1 MSQSLYTAMGGINA
15 ATTQI
20 QVVSNNV
27 ANIDTTAFKASSV
40 NFEDVYSTT
49 ISSGSVATSSSGG
62 TNPIQEGVG
71 TKVSSISKD
80 FNAGS
85 SVATGT
91 STDLMIKGSSG
102 FFTVTD
108 GSSTYYTRAGNFSFD
123 ASGNLVTSN
132 GYQVEGTDSI
142 MSSTTSGKTVSIP
155 LTICA
160 DVEGTKAATLG
171 AEKLTDLNGLGT
183 KTNVTSGDFSMS
195 VTIGGVVYTG
205 TVSALSGLTT
215 DSTVNDVVNYLNG
228 AGGLNFTSTTSPAA
242 STTTDTT
249 TAAAGDKYVTAGAT
263 AGDSISTTTT
273 TAAGSTLSGIKAK
286 VIDGKIQI
294 DASDVSITRNVT
306 TAVTDTTKST
316 SLASLNTT
324 SVPTTTT
331 GAAATAIA
339 YSTTGLA
346 KATNFVSA
354 TGLSSATLKGGITE
368 TNTLDSTAG
377 ISELSTATN
386 SISKTGITINSD
398 GSIQVTYNDGSVL
411 AVQLNADSSN
421 YSFVYTTADHVQI
434 SGTKCGVDANVATP
448 ANFVVQMANVT
459 NVDGLLSTGSN
470 LFESGPNSGD
480 VVYTTAG
487 QMGAGQVESGYL
499 EASNVDL
506 SKELS
511 NMILAQRAIQAN
523 SRVFTTTSSIMQTIT
538 QMGQ

>member
-15 ATTQI
+15 ATTEI

-27 ANIDTTAFKASSV
+27 ANINTTAFKASSV

-49 ISSGSVATSSSGG
+49 ISSGSVATSSTGG
-62 TNPIQEGVG
+62 TNPVQVGVG

-85 SVATGT
+85 SVATGN
-91 STDLMIKGSSG
+91 STDLMIKGSG

-123 ASGNLVTSN
+123 SNGNLVTSN
-132 GYQVEGTDSI
+132 GFQVEGTDSI
-142 MSSTTSGKTVSIP
+142 MSSATSGKTVSIP

-171 AEKLTDLNGLGT
+171 SEKLTSLNGLGS
-183 KTNVTSGDFSMS
+183 KTNITSGDFSMS
-195 VTIGGVVYTG
+195 LTIGGVVYTG

-215 DSTVNDVVNYLNG
+215 DSTVSDVVNYLNG
-228 AGGLNFTSTTSPAA
+228 AGGLNFTTAPT
-242 STTTDTT
+242 TT
-249 TAAAGDKYVTAGAT
+249 TATTVAVAGDSYVTAGAT
-263 AGDSISTTTT
+263 AGDTVSTATTT
-273 TAAGSTLSGIKAK
+273 SYSLSGLKAN

-294 DASDVSITRNVT
+294 DASAVKVKTNTT
-306 TAVTDTTKST
+306 TAVTDTTTPAT
-316 SLASLNTT
+316 SLSSLNTNT
-324 SVPTTTT
+324 SSTAA

-346 KATNFVSA
+346 KATNFVTA
-354 TGLSSATLKGGITE
+354 TGLSSAAIKNGITE
-368 TNTLDSTAG
+368 TNILDSTAS
-377 ISELSTATN
+377 ISQLSTATN
-386 SISKTGITINSD
+386 SISKTGITINAD

-411 AVQLNADSSN
+411 AVQLDADSSK

-434 SGTKCGVDANVATP
+434 SGTKCAVDANVATP
-448 ANFVVQMANVT
+448 ANFVAQMANVT
-459 NVDGLLSTGSN
+459 NVDGLLSVGSN
-470 LFESGPNSGD
+470 LFETGPNSGD

-487 QMGAGQVESGYL
+487 EMGAGQVESGYL

-523 SRVFTTTSSIMQTIT
+523 SRVFTTTSNIMDVIT
-538 QMGQ
+538 QMGR

>member
-15 ATTQI
+15 ATTEI

-27 ANIDTTAFKASSV
+27 ANINTTAFKASSV

-49 ISSGSVATSSSGG
+49 ISSGSVATSSTGG
-62 TNPIQEGVG
+62 TNPIQVGVG

-85 SVATGT
+85 SVATGN
-91 STDLMIKGSSG
+91 STDLMIKGSG

-108 GSSTYYTRAGNFSFD
+108 GNSTFYTRAGNFSFD
-123 ASGNLVTSN
+123 SNGNLVTSN

-142 MSSTTSGKTVSIP
+142 MSSATSGKTVSIP

-171 AEKLTDLNGLGT
+171 SEKLTSLNGLGT
-183 KTNVTSGDFSMS
+183 KTNITSGDFSMS
-195 VTIGGVVYTG
+195 LTIGGVVYTG

-215 DSTVNDVVNYLNG
+215 DSTVTDVVNYLNG
-228 AGGLNFTSTTSPAA
+228 PGGLNFTSTTSPAA
-242 STTTDTT
+242 TTT
-249 TAAAGDKYVTAGAT
+249 TASHTVVAGDAYATAGAT
-263 AGDSISTTTT
+263 AGDVVSIATT
-273 TAAGSTLSGIKAK
+273 TAAGATLSGLKAN

-294 DASDVSITRNVT
+294 DASNVVVHQT
-306 TAVTDTTKST
+306 QSKVVTDTTDTTKDLS
-316 SLASLNTT
+316 SMNTT
-324 SVPTTTT
+324 GVPITST
-331 GAAATAIA
+331 GTAATAIA
-339 YSTTGLA
+339 YSTTGLT
-346 KATNFVSA
+346 KATNFVTA
-354 TGLSSATLKGGITE
+354 TGLSSAAIKSGITE
-368 TNTLDSTAG
+368 TNTLDSTAS
-377 ISELSTATN
+377 ISQLSTATN
-386 SISKTGITINSD
+386 SISKTGITINAD

-411 AVQLNADSSN
+411 AVQLDADSSK

-434 SGTKCGVDANVATP
+434 SGTKCAVDANVATP
-448 ANFVVQMANVT
+448 ANFVAQMANVT
-459 NVDGLLSTGSN
+459 NVDGLLSVGSN
-470 LFESGPNSGD
+470 LFETGPNSGD

-487 QMGAGQVESGYL
+487 EMGAGQVESGYL

-523 SRVFTTTSSIMQTIT
+523 SRVFTTTSNIMDVIT
-538 QMGQ
+538 QMGR